1 MANIVVLDLAD
12 KEGGTPVQKTVD
24 TLKQKFPQRTG
35 IKKVFCGQG
44 NVVEK
49 FDLFDLLAGF
59 NGNGAMSA
67 AQLTRVQQSCRQA
80 NKIFLCIHGKHN
92 DTESGFAS
100 LTLGGAMTNLTT
112 WQQLA
117 NFIILLL
124 PERFEPFNLALI
136 MCYGART
143 EHFRLNQQ
151 GDLPADEIKSS
162 FAYKFFSKLC
172 VARKVRMTARTGAVQ
187 MDPSTG
193 HSMVESEE
201 SVNARADQ
209 EDFLRAREEEAVF
222 DNIKDL
228 KARMTTKAGG
238 ASEESAQR
246 WMALE
251 ARYKATPDAAANTD
265 EERIIKTYQQA
276 VRRKKEYQAIMDGNP
291 DKTKFGKIVYTYSD
305 NVLIIRCKYP
315 EPGVNLYSGPL
326 LAVA

>member
-228 KARMTTKAGG
+228 KTRMTTRAGG

>member
-172 VARKVRMTARTGAVQ
+172 VTRKVRMTARTGAVQ

>member
-117 NFIILLL
+117 NFMILLM
-124 PERFEPFNLALI
+124 PERFEPYNLALI

-162 FAYKFFSKLC
+162 FAYKFFSKIC
-172 VARKVRMTARTGAVQ
+172 VARKIRMTARTGAVQ

-201 SVNARADQ
+201 SVNAHADQ

>member
-228 KARMTTKAGG
+228 KTRMTTRAGG

-265 EERIIKTYQQA
+265 EERIIKAYQQA

>member
-228 KARMTTKAGG
+228 KARMTSRAGG

-265 EERIIKTYQQA
+265 EERIIKAYQQA